1 MKRFVSIFI
10 ITCATAFPVV
20 AVAAPNAT
28 LKAVYEKRPD
38 LQRLFEKET
47 YLAKPDAQ
55 TFLISLED
63 WARQYGWR
71 ERNDLA
77 AYAPKTKKRPARIPK
92 AAAIPKVTADAYVV
106 IDRASG
112 LILADKRAGKLHPV
126 ASLTKLVTAGVALD
140 KGVKQTSSYV
150 IRAADDVG
158 GARLSV
164 DDGTG
169 ISGDDLFFST
179 LVASANNA
187 ANALARSAG
196 LSKPAF
202 IEEMNLAAKALGL
215 TRTTFVDPS
224 GIETENT
231 STPREMALIAE
242 KAFARPEIRRYTTTA
257 ARDVRTASETK
268 RLKNTNWML
277 WKPEYDDL
285 YVTGGKTGFLNEAGW
300 NLAVA
305 LKGGNT
311 KPELLLVT
319 FGSDTREASFLDAR
333 KLAQWTWKNHR
344 WTSAY

>member
-1 MKRFVSIFI
+1 MHRFV
-10 ITCATAFPVV
+10 ATLVLAGCVAAPAVV
-20 AVAAPNAT
+20 RAAPNAA
-28 LKAVYEKRPD
+28 LKAVYDKRPD
-38 LQRLFEKET
+38 LQRLFEGET
-47 YLAKPDAQ
+47 YVAKPNAG
-55 TFLISLED
+55 TFLTSLED

-71 ERNDLA
+71 ERKDLA
-77 AYAPKTKKRPARIPK
+77 AYAPPAKKRPARLAK
-92 AAAIPKVTADAYVV
+92 ATAIPTVTADAYVV

-112 LILADKRAGKLHPV
+112 LILADKRAGEPHPV
-126 ASLTKLVTAGVALD
+126 ASLTKLVTAQVALD
-140 KGVKQTSSYV
+140 KGVTRTASYT

-202 IEEMNLAAKALGL
+202 VEEMNLAARALGL

-224 GIETENT
+224 GIQTENI
-231 STPREMALIAE
+231 STPREMAILAD
-242 KAFARPEIRRYTTTA
+242 KAFARTDIRRYTTTA
-257 ARDVRTASETK
+257 VRDVVTTADTK

-277 WKPEYDDL
+277 WKPEYEDL
-285 YVTGGKTGFLNEAGW
+285 YVTGGKTGYLDEAGW

-305 LKGGNT
+305 LKSGTT

-319 FGSDTREASFLDAR
+319 FGSDTRDASFRDAR
-333 KLAQWTWKNHR
+333 KLAQWAWKNHR
-344 WTSAY
+344 WTSAN

>member
-1 MKRFVSIFI
+1 MKRLASLLIVA
-10 ITCATAFPVV
+10 CATAFPVV
-20 AVAAPNAT
+20 ALAAPNAA

-38 LQRLFEKET
+38 LQGLFEKET
-47 YLAKPDAQ
+47 YLSKPDAG
-55 TFLISLED
+55 TFLTGLED

-77 AYAPKTKKRPARIPK
+77 AYAPAGKKRPARIAK
-92 AAAIPKVTADAYVV
+92 ALAIPKVTADAYVI

-112 LILADKRAGKLHPV
+112 LILADKRAGELHPV

-140 KGVKQTSSYV
+140 KGVKQGSSYV

-169 ISGDDLFFST
+169 ISGEDLFYST

-196 LSKPAF
+196 LPKQAF
-202 IEEMNLAAKALGL
+202 VAEMNLAAKALGL
-215 TRTTFVDPS
+215 SRTSFVDPS
-224 GIETENT
+224 GIQTENV
-231 STPREMALIAE
+231 STPREMAIIAE
-242 KAFARPEIRRYTTTA
+242 EAFSRPEIRRYTTTA
-257 ARDVRTASETK
+257 VRDVQTASETK

-285 YVTGGKTGFLNEAGW
+285 YVTGGKTGYLDEAGW

-305 LKGGNT
+305 LKGGNS

-319 FGSDTREASFLDAR
+319 FGSETRAASFQDAR
-333 KLAQWTWKNHR
+333 RLAQWTWKNHR